1 MILKK
6 ENLKDKKIAFDF
18 DGVIANTTIK
28 KVKWFKKN
36 NIKIKCPDKTN
47 VYTKLSK
54 NLTKEQID
62 EIYKKM
68 SENIFSKRVLEKTK
82 PLKGA
87 VRVIKKL
94 SKNHDIYIIT
104 ARPKEMFYEIN
115 CWLKKYKID
124 KNIRKIISSAGK
136 EKQEICKEN
145 NINVLCD
152 DDLRHVKENKIDI
165 RILFKNKEN
174 YIKGLYYINS
184 WRKIEKFIN
193 KNDL

>member
-28 KVKWFKKN
+28 KIKWFKKN
-36 NIKIKCPDKTN
+36 NIKIKYPDKTN
-47 VYTKLSK
+47 IYTKLSK
-54 NLTKEQID
+54 KMSKSQID

-68 SENIFSKRVLEKTK
+68 SENIFLKSVLEKTK

-94 SKNHDIYIIT
+94 STNHDIYIIT
-104 ARPKEMFYEIN
+104 ARPKEMFCDIN
-115 CWLKKYKID
+115 SWLKKYKID

-145 NINVLCD
+145 DINILCD

-165 RILFKNKEN
+165 RILFKNKERYN
-174 YIKGLYYINS
+174 KELYYINS